1 MIKVKLKRSEKR
13 AIKLGLMVV
22 GLLVILNLLVFPFY
36 DRMDAMQQQKKVLI
50 NDLKDIME
58 RLKEAKDLD
67 KQIERFEH
75 QIANADEGA
84 LKGDS
89 EELAQVSL
97 EELVTNL
104 AKEQGLTVSN
114 SYKERSKQE
123 KYGYLRVATR
133 VTVQGEYPAIIQFL
147 ESIQNRPEL
156 IAATDLSLKHYR
168 GYSATVTVMGLAR

>member
-1 MIKVKLKRSEKR
+1 MIKVQLKRSEKR
-13 AIKLGLMVV
+13 AIKLGLLLIGFLVVLNMV
-22 GLLVILNLLVFPFY
+22 VFPFY
-36 DRMDAMQQQKKVLI
+36 DRMDAMRQQKQTLI
-50 NDLKDIME
+50 GDLKDIME

-67 KQIERFEH
+67 KQIDRFQR
-75 QIANADEGA
+75 QIADSDDGA
-84 LKGDS
+84 LQGDS

-114 SYKERSKQE
+114 SYKERSKQD

-133 VTVQGEYPAIIQFL
+133 VTVQGEYPAIVRFL

-156 IAATDLSLKHYR
+156 IAVTDLSLKHYR